1 MCSFVMLQQKD
12 YDNLDILVKAGVNWK
27 DIIAN
32 GLLCDILV
40 LSIAY
45 VLHSLD
51 GVPICRLFFRHTLL

>member
-40 LSIAY
+40 VSIAY
-45 VLHSLD
+45 
-51 GVPICRLFFRHTLL
+51 GVPFTWWGANL